1 MEKEENEEKNPY
13 MSLLRQIN
21 SKPVIMEKIFA
32 YSLSRPNILLVLISR
47 DKELVKKLNSIFN
60 KVSKTSS
67 GLDKEFI
74 NNLLKYSKIR
84 ELNNFIEKTY
94 KKIQTQNI
102 TYNSLKDKY
111 KFSFINYLFDKIKKL
126 LKYNF
131 EMIDED
137 MIKGLIYGFYSTLD
151 NAVLTFLPQKNQYL
165 DGNYISI
172 TARQIMHSDEK
183 YKNRQRIKLM
193 ILFDENYF
201 FNNIYYTIK
210 FKNIEEIEIIFE
222 PQFEEL
228 YTKNNHLLH
237 IYLNNY
243 LSKIDHLD
251 CISKINF
258 HNILCE
264 NELYQS
270 ILGYLFDN
278 YFSEKNEDILQQ
290 LRLMTNLKSINI
302 EMTFLYIYEKIKL
315 YYYIYEIFPS
325 LNIFTSNKKFIS
337 EVSFSYNLNNK
348 ILIINNNNVPLN
360 SQKLLDFID
369 FMMNNNDIE
378 FIFIINHNKL
388 IIEDEKKEDEKENK
402 TINISK
408 LREFTFINE
417 KNDDIKN
424 LMNKFTFN
432 KDENYRVYEGYDKDK
447 NLIYYRVGETQIQ
460 SFDLIDLFKFNKNI
474 ENIDFIKEEIIAKFN
489 NDKNNLEIIY
499 NGKKKNDLITDK
511 INFFAIKN
519 FSKFIKYQNNLTE
532 LTINRFD
539 VDLNDIVNDNIKT
552 LNINYEKNLTT
563 LEYFSSDTNEKINSF
578 KNLVNINIGSKD
590 SHQVSKILRTK
601 EMTSIF
607 KGANLIF
614 ASNPDINTIS
624 KLTKKFK
631 KNKKLLNI
639 DILQTNNEQEEIE
652 KEFENE
658 EEEDEYDYDYDYDY
672 EDDNFNKI
680 SDYL

>member
-210 FKNIEEIEIIFE
+210 LKNIEEIEIIFE

-251 CISKINF
+251 CISKINL

-337 EVSFSYNLNNK
+337 AVSFSYNFNNK

-360 SQKLLDFID
+360 SQKLLNFID

-378 FIFIINHNKL
+378 FIFIVNHNKL

-511 INFFAIKN
+511 INFFTIKN

-563 LEYFSSDTNEKINSF
+563 LEYFTSDTNEKINSF

-658 EEEDEYDYDYDYDY
+658 EEEDEYDY

>member
-360 SQKLLDFID
+360 SQKLLNFID

-474 ENIDFIKEEIIAKFN
+474 ENIDFMKEEIIAKFN

-658 EEEDEYDYDYDYDY
+658 EEEDEYDY

>member
-210 FKNIEEIEIIFE
+210 FKNIEEIEIIFK

-337 EVSFSYNLNNK
+337 EVSFCSNLNNK

-360 SQKLLDFID
+360 SQKLLNFID

-447 NLIYYRVGETQIQ
+447 NLLYYRVGETQIQ

-489 NDKNNLEIIY
+489 NDKDNLEIIY

-658 EEEDEYDYDYDYDY
+658 EEEDEYDY

>member
-47 DKELVKKLNSIFN
+47 DKELVKKLNNIFN

-183 YKNRQRIKLM
+183 YKNRQRIKLI
-193 ILFDENYF
+193 ILFNENYF

-210 FKNIEEIEIIFE
+210 FKNIEEIEIIFD

-360 SQKLLDFID
+360 SQKLLNFID

-607 KGANLIF
+607 KGANVIF
-614 ASNPDINTIS
+614 ASNKDINTIS

-658 EEEDEYDYDYDYDY
+658 EEEDEYDY

>member
-1 MEKEENEEKNPY
+1 MGIGDWG
-13 MSLLRQIN
+13 LG
-21 SKPVIMEKIFA
+21 

-183 YKNRQRIKLM
+183 YKNRQRIKLI

-210 FKNIEEIEIIFE
+210 FKNIEEIEIIFK

-360 SQKLLDFID
+360 SQKLLNFID

-408 LREFTFINE
+408 IREFTFINE

-474 ENIDFIKEEIIAKFN
+474 DNIDFIKEEIIAKFN
-489 NDKNNLEIIY
+489 NDKDNLEIIY

-578 KNLVNINIGSKD
+578 KYLVNINIGSKD

-607 KGANLIF
+607 KGSNLIF

-658 EEEDEYDYDYDYDY
+658 EEEDEYDY

>member
-111 KFSFINYLFDKIKKL
+111 KFSFINYLFNKIKKL

-165 DGNYISI
+165 DGNYIFI
-172 TARQIMHSDEK
+172 TARQNQNSQKK
-183 YKNRQRIKLM
+183 YKNKQKSKL
-193 ILFDENYF
+193 IFLFDENYF

-278 YFSEKNEDILQQ
+278 YF
-290 LRLMTNLKSINI
+290 
-302 EMTFLYIYEKIKL
+302 
-315 YYYIYEIFPS
+315 
-325 LNIFTSNKKFIS
+325 
-337 EVSFSYNLNNK
+337 
-348 ILIINNNNVPLN
+348 
-360 SQKLLDFID
+360 
-369 FMMNNNDIE
+369 
-378 FIFIINHNKL
+378 
-388 IIEDEKKEDEKENK
+388 
-402 TINISK
+402 
-408 LREFTFINE
+408 
-417 KNDDIKN
+417 
-424 LMNKFTFN
+424 
-432 KDENYRVYEGYDKDK
+432 
-447 NLIYYRVGETQIQ
+447 
-460 SFDLIDLFKFNKNI
+460 
-474 ENIDFIKEEIIAKFN
+474 
-489 NDKNNLEIIY
+489 
-499 NGKKKNDLITDK
+499 
-511 INFFAIKN
+511 
-519 FSKFIKYQNNLTE
+519 
-532 LTINRFD
+532 
-539 VDLNDIVNDNIKT
+539 
-552 LNINYEKNLTT
+552 
-563 LEYFSSDTNEKINSF
+563 
-578 KNLVNINIGSKD
+578 
-590 SHQVSKILRTK
+590 
-601 EMTSIF
+601 
-607 KGANLIF
+607 
-614 ASNPDINTIS
+614 
-624 KLTKKFK
+624 
-631 KNKKLLNI
+631 
-639 DILQTNNEQEEIE
+639 
-652 KEFENE
+652 
-658 EEEDEYDYDYDYDY
+658 
-672 EDDNFNKI
+672 
-680 SDYL
+680 

>member
-210 FKNIEEIEIIFE
+210 FKNIEEIEIIFK

-360 SQKLLDFID
+360 SQKLLNFID

-607 KGANLIF
+607 KGANVIF

-658 EEEDEYDYDYDYDY
+658 EEEDEYDY

>member
-360 SQKLLDFID
+360 SQKLLNFID

-658 EEEDEYDYDYDYDY
+658 EEEDEYDY

>member
-210 FKNIEEIEIIFE
+210 FKNIEEIEIIFD
-222 PQFEEL
+222 PQLEEL

-360 SQKLLDFID
+360 SQKLLNFID

-489 NDKNNLEIIY
+489 NDKDNLEIIY

-658 EEEDEYDYDYDYDY
+658 EEEDEYDY

>member
-183 YKNRQRIKLM
+183 YKNRQRIKLI

-360 SQKLLDFID
+360 SQKLLNFID

-607 KGANLIF
+607 KGANVVF

-658 EEEDEYDYDYDYDY
+658 EEEDEYDY

>member
-210 FKNIEEIEIIFE
+210 FKNIEEIEIIFK

-264 NELYQS
+264 NELYQW

-360 SQKLLDFID
+360 SQKFLNFID

-378 FIFIINHNKL
+378 FIFIVNHNKL

-658 EEEDEYDYDYDYDY
+658 EEEDEYDY

>member
-111 KFSFINYLFDKIKKL
+111 KFSFISCLFDEIKKL

-183 YKNRQRIKLM
+183 YKNRQRIKLI

-210 FKNIEEIEIIFE
+210 LKNIEEIEIIFE

-302 EMTFLYIYEKIKL
+302 EMAFIYIYEKIKL

-348 ILIINNNNVPLN
+348 ILIINNNNNVPLN
-360 SQKLLDFID
+360 SQKLLNFID

-607 KGANLIF
+607 KGANVIF
-614 ASNPDINTIS
+614 ASNKDINTIS

-658 EEEDEYDYDYDYDY
+658 EEEDEYDY

>member
-210 FKNIEEIEIIFE
+210 FKNIEEIEIIFK

-360 SQKLLDFID
+360 SQKLLNFID

-432 KDENYRVYEGYDKDK
+432 KDENYRVYEGYDKNK

-499 NGKKKNDLITDK
+499 KGKKKNDLITDK

-658 EEEDEYDYDYDYDY
+658 EEEDGYDY

>member
-84 ELNNFIEKTY
+84 ELNYFIEKTY

-210 FKNIEEIEIIFE
+210 FKNIEEIEIIFD

-360 SQKLLDFID
+360 SQKLLNFID

-578 KNLVNINIGSKD
+578 KNLANINIGSKD

-658 EEEDEYDYDYDYDY
+658 EEEDEYDY